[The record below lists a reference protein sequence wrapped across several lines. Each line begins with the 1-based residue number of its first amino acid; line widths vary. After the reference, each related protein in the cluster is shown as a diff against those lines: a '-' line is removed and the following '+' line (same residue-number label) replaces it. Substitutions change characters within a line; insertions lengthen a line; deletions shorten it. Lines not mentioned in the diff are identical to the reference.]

1 MYDFKILVVD
11 DEEKFRNV
19 YKLML
24 EYRGFE
30 VTLAASAEEGLN
42 FLKKDSYDLVLTDL
56 KMDGMDGIQFLE
68 NIKGNSFGCEVILI
82 TAFSTVENAVTAM
95 KLGAFGYFIKGQDP
109 QILMKEID
117 KLVKIKELENDNKN
131 IKTNLMNYNYLIET
145 NSHKFKEVLRIA
157 KKAAE
162 SNANILILGESGTG
176 KEVIAKYIHQCSNRK
191 NDNFVAVNC
200 QVFSDGVLESE
211 LFGHEKGAFTGAF
224 EKRIGRFEEA
234 DKGTLF
240 MDEIGELP
248 LSTQVKLLRVIEN
261 KTIERIGSNKNIGIN
276 LRLISAT
283 NRNLDQEIF
292 EGKFREDLF
301 YRINTITIE
310 VPALKE
316 RKEDIPILINFF
328 LNNYQN
334 EMKKKIDRMEDGLME
349 MLMNYDFPG
358 NIREL
363 KNIIERLVVLS
374 ENGILRKRDMPS
386 VKTSV
391 QENVEIGLSSILK
404 PLREIRQIY
413 EMKYIKLVLSRCGNN
428 VSEAA
433 RVLEI
438 SRRQLYNKLEEYGL
452 SGQYV
457 K

>member
-11 DEEKFRNV
+11 DEEEFRNV

-24 EYRGFE
+24 EFRGFE
-30 VTLAASAEEGLN
+30 VSLASSGEEGLR
-42 FLKKDSYDLVLTDL
+42 FLEKEYYDLVITDL
-56 KMDGMDGIQFLE
+56 KMEGMDGTELLRK
-68 NIKGNSFGCEVILI
+68 IKEKSYNCEVILV

-109 QILMKEID
+109 QILLKEID
-117 KLVKIKELENDNKN
+117 KLVKIKGLENANKT
-131 IKTNLMNYNYLIET
+131 IKSSLMNYNYLLET
-145 NSHKFKEVLRIA
+145 HSLKFKEVLRIA

-176 KEVIAKYIHQCSNRK
+176 KEVIAKYIHQCSSRK
-191 NDNFVAVNC
+191 EESFVAVNC

-211 LFGHEKGAFTGAF
+211 LFGHEKGSFTGAF

-248 LSTQVKLLRVIEN
+248 LNTQVKLLRVIEN
-261 KTIERIGSNKNIGIN
+261 KAIERIGSNKSIGIN

-283 NRNLDQEIF
+283 NRNLEKEIR
-292 EGKFREDLF
+292 EGRFREDLL

-310 VPALKE
+310 VPTLKD

-328 LNNYQN
+328 MDKYQN
-334 EMKKKIDRMEDGLME
+334 EMKKKINKMEDGLLE
-349 MLMNYDFPG
+349 MLTNYDYPG

-374 ENGILRKRDMPS
+374 DNGILRKRDMPS
-386 VKTSV
+386 IKVSA
-391 QENVEIGLSSILK
+391 QESAETEDLNILK

-438 SRRQLYNKLEEYGL
+438 SRRQLYNKLDEYGM
-452 SGQYV
+452 SEQYV

>member
-11 DEEKFRNV
+11 DEEEFRNV

-24 EYRGFE
+24 EFRGFE
-30 VTLAASAEEGLN
+30 VSLASSGEEGLS
-42 FLKKDSYDLVLTDL
+42 FLEKEYYDLVITDL
-56 KMDGMDGIQFLE
+56 KMEGMDGTELLKK
-68 NIKGNSFGCEVILI
+68 IKERIYSCEVILV

-109 QILMKEID
+109 QILLKEID
-117 KLVKIKELENDNKN
+117 KLVKIKELENDNKT
-131 IKTNLMNYNYLIET
+131 IKNNLMNFNYLLET
-145 NSHKFKEVLRIA
+145 HSLKFKEVLRIA

-176 KEVIAKYIHQCSNRK
+176 KEVIAKYIHQCSSRK
-191 NDNFVAVNC
+191 EEIFVAVNC
-200 QVFSDGVLESE
+200 QVFSDGMLESE
-211 LFGHEKGAFTGAF
+211 LFGHEKGSFTGAF

-248 LSTQVKLLRVIEN
+248 LNTQVKLLRVIEN
-261 KTIERIGSNKNIGIN
+261 KSIERIGSNKNIGIN

-283 NRNLDQEIF
+283 NRNLDKEIK
-292 EGKFREDLF
+292 EGRFREDLL
-301 YRINTITIE
+301 YRINTITVE
-310 VPALKE
+310 VPTLKD

-328 LNNYQN
+328 LDKYKN
-334 EMKKKIDRMEDGLME
+334 EMKKKINKMEDGLLE
-349 MLMNYDFPG
+349 MLISYDYPG

-374 ENGILRKRDMPS
+374 DNGILRKRDMPS
-386 VKTSV
+386 IKTSV
-391 QENVEIGLSSILK
+391 QENAEMGGLVVLK
-404 PLREIRQIY
+404 PLREIRQTY
-413 EMKYIKLVLSRCGNN
+413 EMKYIKLVLSRCSNN

-433 RVLEI
+433 RILEI
-438 SRRQLYNKLEEYGL
+438 SRRQLYNKLDEYGM
-452 SGQYV
+452 SEQYV

>member
-11 DEEKFRNV
+11 DEEEFRNV

-24 EYRGFE
+24 EFRGFE
-30 VTLAASAEEGLN
+30 VSLASCGEEGLRSLEN
-42 FLKKDSYDLVLTDL
+42 EYYDLVITDL
-56 KMDGMDGIQFLE
+56 KMEGMDGTELLKR
-68 NIKGNSFGCEVILI
+68 IKEKGYSCEVILV

-109 QILMKEID
+109 QILLKEID
-117 KLVKIKELENDNKN
+117 KLVKIKELENDNKT
-131 IKTNLMNYNYLIET
+131 IKSNLMNFNYLLET
-145 NSHKFKEVLRIA
+145 HSTKFKEVLRIS

-176 KEVIAKYIHQCSNRK
+176 KEVIAKYIHQCSSRK
-191 NDNFVAVNC
+191 EESFVAVNC

-211 LFGHEKGAFTGAF
+211 LFGHEKGSFTGAF

-248 LSTQVKLLRVIEN
+248 LNTQVKLLRVIEN
-261 KTIERIGSNKNIGIN
+261 KAIERLGSNKSIGVN

-283 NRNLDQEIF
+283 NRNLDKEIR
-292 EGKFREDLF
+292 EGKFREDLL
-301 YRINTITIE
+301 YRINTITVE
-310 VPALKE
+310 VPTLKE

-328 LNNYQN
+328 MEKYQN
-334 EMKKKIDRMEDGLME
+334 EMKKKINKMEDGLLE
-349 MLMNYDFPG
+349 MLTSYDYPG

-374 ENGILRKRDMPS
+374 DNGVLRKRDMPS
-386 VKTSV
+386 IKTPV
-391 QENVEIGLSSILK
+391 QQNTEMGSLVILK
-404 PLREIRQIY
+404 PLREIRQTY

-433 RVLEI
+433 RILEI
-438 SRRQLYNKLEEYGL
+438 SRRQLYNKLDE
-452 SGQYV
+452 
-457 K
+457 